1 MSLGPSSVV
10 TWILDL
16 RECTIALS
24 VTTRLC
30 MYKEEEEEEEVMEK
44 LSGIHLTFYCL
55 LRFLTCMKK
64 SLTCSTLEIT
74 PHESCSIISGDVEV
88 RPRADCSD

>member
-1 MSLGPSSVV
+1 
-10 TWILDL
+10 
-16 RECTIALS
+16 
-24 VTTRLC
+24 
-30 MYKEEEEEEEVMEK
+30 MEK

-55 LRFLTCMKK
+55 LQFLTCMKK
-64 SLTCSTLEIT
+64 SLICSTLEIT

>member
-30 MYKEEEEEEEVMEK
+30 MYKEEEEEMEK

-55 LRFLTCMKK
+55 LRFLTCMQER
-64 SLTCSTLEIT
+64 LTCSTLEIT
-74 PHESCSIISGDVEV
+74 PHESCSINSGDVEV